1 MRFAQTYDLSILLS
15 THDFATL
22 QQYADKVILLK
33 STILKTGTPDEVL
46 TSPAFRSVFHLDLGL
61 HPNGEGGAAQ

>member
-1 MRFAQTYDLSILLS
+1 MARKILFPLCFVLALAL
-15 THDFATL
+15 TAC
-22 QQYADKVILLK
+22 
-33 STILKTGTPDEVL
+33 TPAEVL